1 MRRPRRTFSAEF
13 RAKVASAASTAKLL
27 IFLDRDAKTQPKT
40 PLFRPQVSNF
50 GAQGE
55 QRALPRF
62 AGLVAKRLH
71 QLHVSARARAGEFH
85 EHVRSLAQLRG
96 NANTS
101 HVTTCHYRNLSAST
115 AKLLIFL
122 DRDAKT
128 QPKTPLFRP
137 QVSNFGKHGLLC
149 KANRAYVLGIPK
161 TWRSFRSA

>member
-1 MRRPRRTFSAEF
+1 MIKTSQPPRFPGRFTPIMCLRKPKSLGSQGVLPRRLQT
-13 RAKVASAASTAKLL
+13 
-27 IFLDRDAKTQPKT
+27 
-40 PLFRPQVSNF
+40 
-50 GAQGE
+50 AQGE

-101 HVTTCHYRNLSAST
+101 HATTCHYKHLSAST

-128 QPKTPLFRP
+128 QRKTPLFCP
-137 QVSNFGKHGLLC
+137 QVSNFGALTLC
-149 KANRAYVLGIPK
+149 RPDRHVCRLICQSSLWG
-161 TWRSFRSA
+161 